1 MPLSRVQRSQ
11 RAVSMTVLRN
21 AASASVSVEAAAA
34 ASLAADRHD
43 RRSSLMGGD
52 TATF

>member
-1 MPLSRVQRSQ
+1 
-11 RAVSMTVLRN
+11 MTVLRN
-21 AASASVSVEAAAA
+21 AASVEAAAAAAA